1 VRPRG
6 LRPTFVRTDFG
17 RQSSAAAVLHD
28 YYRFL
33 RGARGL
39 APSKALANIGQDK
52 LWRHKLPT
60 YSAFLQFASH
70 SFRFGVRRDIFS
82 YMAGPGIHQ
91 FQNLSMQQVLAPQL
105 QQSLQILQAPTLEL
119 RNIVQQELQTNPVL
133 EEEVGTFESEERAKD
148 DREFQE
154 EFERLAKLD
163 EEWRDYMAQNV
174 SYSSRNPEDE
184 ERRQFFFDSIA
195 SQETLQQHLLEQLNT
210 AEVPEAQR
218 EAAEL
223 IIGNIDELGFLQS
236 SLEEISQNTKHTLE
250 ELQQTLDLVQTFHP
264 VGVGARD
271 LRDCLLIQLRRLG
284 KQGSL
289 EYQIVSEFL
298 EDLGRRRFPEVA
310 RRLGVPVEQVQ
321 KAANFISTL
330 DPKPGQIFSPDPNSY
345 VLPDV
350 SVDKIGDDFFVTL
363 NGDQIPHLRISKT
376 YKELMTQGSNGSDVR
391 DYIREKI
398 RSGKFLIKSI
408 HQRQQ
413 TILNIANEIVK
424 RQREFLESGTAFL
437 KPMTMVQIAEAVGVH
452 ETTVSR
458 AISGKYMATPQGVFE
473 MKYFFTPGYQTT
485 DGAALSNTSV
495 KEAIADLVR
504 GEQPRNPLSDK
515 EIVEI
520 LSDRGI
526 PIARRTV
533 AKYRAEL
540 NILPSNLR
548 KQY

>member
-1 VRPRG
+1 
-6 LRPTFVRTDFG
+6 
-17 RQSSAAAVLHD
+17 
-28 YYRFL
+28 
-33 RGARGL
+33 
-39 APSKALANIGQDK
+39 
-52 LWRHKLPT
+52 
-60 YSAFLQFASH
+60 
-70 SFRFGVRRDIFS
+70 
-82 YMAGPGIHQ
+82 MAGPGIHQ
-91 FQNLSMQQVLAPQL
+91 FQNLTMQQVLAPQL

-119 RNIVQQELQTNPVL
+119 KNIVQQELQTNPVL
-133 EEEVGTFESEERAKD
+133 EEEIGTLETEERSKD
-148 DREFQE
+148 DRDFQE

-174 SYSSRNPEDE
+174 SYAARNPEDE

-210 AEVPEAQR
+210 AEVTPSQR

-223 IIGNIDELGFLQS
+223 IVGNIDEIGFLQS
-236 SLEEISQNTKHTLE
+236 SLEEISQNTTHPVE
-250 ELQQTLDLVQTFHP
+250 ELQQMLDLVQTFHP

-271 LRDCLLIQLRRLG
+271 LKDCLLIQLRRLG
-284 KQGSL
+284 KQDSI
-289 EYQIVSEFL
+289 EYQIVNEFL

-310 RRLGVPVEQVQ
+310 RRLGVTVEQVQ
-321 KAANFISTL
+321 QAANFISTL

-350 SVDKIGDDFFVTL
+350 SVDKIDGGYSVTL

-376 YKELMTQGSNGSDVR
+376 YKDLMTHGGNGSEVR

-424 RQREFLESGTAFL
+424 RQHEFLESGTAFL
-437 KPMTMVQIAEAVGVH
+437 KPMTMVQIAQAVGVH

-473 MKYFFTPGYQTT
+473 MKYFFTPGYQTA

-504 GEQPRNPLSDK
+504 SEQARNPLSDK

-548 KQY
+548 KQF